1 MSFQFV
7 AIGTSLGGF
16 RALQIV
22 LGGLPRDLP
31 LPVAVVQHRSP
42 DDSDALASLLA
53 SYTQMPV
60 TEIED
65 KDSIQS
71 GHIYI
76 CPSNYHVL
84 VDGAH
89 FALSTDAPV
98 LHARPSIDLF
108 FESAADSFA
117 DEVIGIL
124 LTGMSKDGT
133 AGLKRIKQRGG
144 YAVVQ
149 DPAAAEGRIMP
160 EAAIGSVAVDRILAL
175 GDIAPLLV
183 ELCAGQRT
191 EV

>member
-1 MSFQFV
+1 MTFQFV

-42 DDSDALASLLA
+42 DDSDALAGLLA

-65 KDSIQS
+65 KDPIRS

-84 VDGAH
+84 VDGVH

-98 LHARPSIDLF
+98 LHARPSIDMF

-117 DEVIGIL
+117 DGVIGIL

-149 DPAAAEGRIMP
+149 DPAAAEGRLMP